1 MRKELLLLGVLA
13 SLVLAVAPSAAAN
26 DTPCVG
32 TVTGMHD
39 NIVVP
44 PGQSCVVSGAIVR
57 GNVKALQ
64 DSRLLVTGSNVRGSV
79 EGDKADIVQ
88 VVDSTVR
95 ENINIKEGGPVA
107 AAPGFFLCAGGVT
120 TPCEAV
126 VLRVTVEEGNIQ
138 IERMEGDVVVRSVG
152 VLSPIRGN
160 VKLEDNFIPAGQF
173 LTVDIGTRVAQNLQV
188 FKNKG
193 PGSKFVLGNTVG
205 ESLQCFENDPPFF
218 GGPNVARE
226 AQGQC
231 VAAPLPMAFAAAEA
245 KLPAVFAP

>member
-1 MRKELLLLGVLA
+1 MRRLLAV
-13 SLVLAVAPSAAAN
+13 LVLIVPALVVAPGATAG

-44 PGQSCVVSGAIVR
+44 PGGSCTVSGAIVQ
-57 GNVKALQ
+57 GTVKALQ
-64 DSRLLVTGSNVRGSV
+64 DSRVLVTGSNIRGNV

-88 VVDSTVR
+88 VVNSTVR
-95 ENINIKEGGPVA
+95 ENIIIKEGGPA
-107 AAPGFFLCAGGVT
+107 AAPAAGFFFCAGGVT

-126 VLRVTVEEGNIQ
+126 VMQVTVEEGNVQ
-138 IERMEGDVVVRSVG
+138 IERMEGDAVVRAVG

-173 LTVDIGTRVAQNLQV
+173 LTVDFGTNVAQNLQV

-193 PGSKFVLGNTVG
+193 PGSKFVLGNTVR
-205 ESLQCFENDPPFF
+205 ESLQCFENDLPFF

-231 VAAPLPMAFAAAEA
+231 VATPLPMAFSTFAAE
-245 KLPAVFAP
+245 LPAVVN